1 METIK
6 AKYASTQSELNT
18 ALDTGERVIIVQG
31 NLYNEIKEVA
41 EKSQKSKVAKSGG
54 KAAVIVGLI
63 VPLVSLE
70 FGLIALAGGAISYIL
85 GKNADSLKS
94 YDIDIDEV
102 KKEII
107 LSKKKGKDKVHK
119 DDVIER

>member
-1 METIK
+1 MDTIK
-6 AKYASTQSELNT
+6 AKYVNSQAELNN

-31 NLYNEIKEVA
+31 NLYNEIKEAA

-54 KAAVIVGLI
+54 KAAVIAGLI

-70 FGLIALAGGAISYIL
+70 FGLVALAGGAISYIL

-94 YDIDIDEV
+94 YDINIDEV

-107 LSKKKGKDKVHK
+107 LRKEKGKGKVRK

>member
-6 AKYASTQSELNT
+6 AKYASTQSELNN
-18 ALDTGERVIIVQG
+18 ALDAGERVIVVQG

-63 VPLVSLE
+63 VPLVSWNLVNC
-70 FGLIALAGGAISYIL
+70 ISWWGNKLYL
-85 GKNADSLKS
+85 R
-94 YDIDIDEV
+94 
-102 KKEII
+102 KEC
-107 LSKKKGKDKVHK
+107 
-119 DDVIER
+119 

>member
-6 AKYASTQSELNT
+6 AKYASTQSELNN
-18 ALDTGERVIIVQG
+18 ALDAGERVIVG

-85 GKNADSLKS
+85 GKNADSLKA

-107 LSKKKGKDKVHK
+107 LSKKKGKGKVHK

>member
-6 AKYASTQSELNT
+6 AKYASTQSELNN
-18 ALDTGERVIIVQG
+18 ALDAGERVIVVQG

-63 VPLVSLE
+63 VPLVSWNL
-70 FGLIALAGGAISYIL
+70 
-85 GKNADSLKS
+85 D
-94 YDIDIDEV
+94 
-102 KKEII
+102 
-107 LSKKKGKDKVHK
+107 
-119 DDVIER
+119 

>member
-1 METIK
+1 MV
-6 AKYASTQSELNT
+6 
-18 ALDTGERVIIVQG
+18 G
-31 NLYNEIKEVA
+31 VA
-41 EKSQKSKVAKSGG
+41 
-54 KAAVIVGLI
+54 
-63 VPLVSLE
+63 
-70 FGLIALAGGAISYIL
+70 ALAGGILSYVL
-85 GKNADSLKS
+85 GKNADSLKM

>member
-6 AKYASTQSELNT
+6 AKYASTQSELNN
-18 ALDTGERVIIVQG
+18 ALDAGERVIVVQG

-63 VPLVSLE
+63 VPL
-70 FGLIALAGGAISYIL
+70 ALAGGAISYIL
-85 GKNADSLKS
+85 GKNADSLKA

-107 LSKKKGKDKVHK
+107 LSKKKGKGKVHK

>member
-6 AKYASTQSELNT
+6 AKYASTQSELNN
-18 ALDTGERVIIVQG
+18 ALDAGERVIVVQG

-70 FGLIALAGGAISYIL
+70 FGLIALAGGEISYIL
-85 GKNADSLKS
+85 GKNADSLKA

-107 LSKKKGKDKVHK
+107 LSKKKGKGKVHR
-119 DDVIER
+119 VRL

>member
-1 METIK
+1 MEKIK
-6 AKYASTQSELNT
+6 AKYASSQNELNS
-18 ALDTGERVIIVQG
+18 ALEAGERVIIVQG
-31 NLYNEIKEVA
+31 NLYNEIKDVA
-41 EKSQKSKVAKSGG
+41 EKSQKSKVAKTGG
-54 KAAVIVGLI
+54 KVAVVLSLVLPTVVG
-63 VPLVSLE
+63 VA
-70 FGLIALAGGAISYIL
+70 ALAGGILSYVL
-85 GKNADSLKS
+85 GKNADSLKM

>member
-1 METIK
+1 MDTIK
-6 AKYASTQSELNT
+6 AKYVNSQAELNN

-31 NLYNEIKEVA
+31 NLYNEIKEAA

-70 FGLIALAGGAISYIL
+70 FGLVALAGGAISYIL

-94 YDIDIDEV
+94 YDINIDEV

-107 LSKKKGKDKVHK
+107 LRKEKGKGKVRK

>member
-6 AKYASTQSELNT
+6 AKYASTQSELNN
-18 ALDTGERVIIVQG
+18 ALDAGERVIIVQG

-63 VPLVSLE
+63 
-70 FGLIALAGGAISYIL
+70 ALAGGAISYIL
-85 GKNADSLKS
+85 GKNADSLKA